1 MSDNVLLKSYHQI
14 DDEVLVRV
22 EEGIQVRAYV
32 RGIIHTKS
40 KVKYT
45 LYLINV
51 QSVIQ
56 NVDSALVEKVP
67 T

>member
-32 RGIIHTKS
+32 RGYYPHQ
-40 KVKYT
+40 V
-45 LYLINV
+45 
-51 QSVIQ
+51 
-56 NVDSALVEKVP
+56 
-67 T
+67 